1 LSFLGFTVVEVRT
14 HILSGLTASTT
25 NSTFNYERDI
35 ASKFLGKATF
45 PACGNRS
52 VTPSMFHLC
61 FINAMCVSESD
72 ERPSASQ

>member
-35 ASKFLGKATF
+35 AALTM
-45 PACGNRS
+45 N
-52 VTPSMFHLC
+52 
-61 FINAMCVSESD
+61 
-72 ERPSASQ
+72 

>member
-35 ASKFLGKATF
+35 AGEDPLAQATATTAVEKDLRTIPGLGQIA
-45 PACGNRS
+45 S
-52 VTPSMFHLC
+52 
-61 FINAMCVSESD
+61 
-72 ERPSASQ
+72 SASLSGAAPA